1 MHYQVLL
8 TRESEKNLAK
18 LPEQKRALVFRALDG
33 IASDPFL
40 GKALKGEL
48 KGIYS
53 LRVWPFR
60 ILYRIEKRKLIVL
73 ILSIPHRKDAYR

>member
-1 MHYQVLL
+1 MQYQVLL
-8 TRESEKNLAK
+8 TREAEKDLVK
-18 LPEQKRALVFRALDG
+18 LPEQKRVLVFRALDG
-33 IASDPFL
+33 ITSDPFL

-60 ILYRIEKRKLIVL
+60 ILYRIEKKKLIVL
-73 ILSIPHRKDAYR
+73 VLSIPQRKDAYR